1 MVFATAKSRPSA
13 PVVMANIGGSMIGEA
28 SQNAMTA
35 LSGAPMARSAA
46 MKGMTSQEQKG
57 DRPPTSEARM
67 TIRTG
72 APVKARATTPSAPDA
87 FR

>member
-13 PVVMANIGGSMIGEA
+13 PVVMANIGGSISGDA
-28 SQNAMTA
+28 SQKAMTA
-35 LSGAPMARSAA
+35 DSGAPIARSAA

-57 DRPPTSEARM
+57 DSPPTSEARM
-67 TIRTG
+67 TMRIG